1 MPSSEQIRESIEAR
15 LTELR
20 SEKTSLEAAR
30 AALHTNGASRARS
43 RPTGAAV
50 RKPKRRRP
58 STPASEATPTAT
70 QTDPPPQPTPAPA
83 TSGPPAKTAVR
94 SRKQRLQTQSKP
106 TTRRKPVT
114 VLLAGKLE
122 AMLREAEDG
131 LNAVAIAKQ
140 ASARE
145 VQVRGLLRELESAG
159 RVRRTGAGRASRWR
173 LITDAERIAERA
185 AELEAL
191 STPKP

>member
-30 AALHTNGASRARS
+30 DALHTNGASRARS
-43 RPTGAAV
+43 NRPIGAV

-58 STPASEATPTAT
+58 LTPAREATATAT
-70 QTDPPPQPTPAPA
+70 QADPPPQPTPTPA
-83 TSGPPAKTAVR
+83 ASEPSAKTAVR
-94 SRKQRLQTQSKP
+94 SRKPRVPTESKP
-106 TTRRKPVT
+106 TTRRKTPA

-122 AMLREAEDG
+122 AMLRDAEDG

-140 ASARE
+140 ASARDA
-145 VQVRGLLRELESAG
+145 QVRGLLRELESAG
-159 RVRRTGAGRASRWR
+159 RVRRTGAGRARRWR
-173 LITDAERIAERA
+173 LITDEERIAERA
-185 AELEAL
+185 AELEGL
-191 STPKP
+191 STPKQ